1 MRIFLSLFAVLSVVL
16 AEDPVAENVEVDA
29 PENEK
34 DEVEAI
40 IESNQVSEEVV

>member
-1 MRIFLSLFAVLSVVL
+1 MRIFLSLFAVISVVL

-34 DEVEAI
+34 DQVEAI
-40 IESNQVSEEVV
+40 IENNQVSEEVV